1 MGIRFLH
8 SLIQPLNPKYAK
20 VTLKYRIY
28 NGFEESNARWSAR
41 ARRANKTKVFP
52 GGHEVSDSRAGIA
65 RAQRR
70 KKKKNCEEKYE
81 KILMF
86 QKNF

>member
-1 MGIRFLH
+1 MPDF
-8 SLIQPLNPKYAK
+8 
-20 VTLKYRIY
+20 

-70 KKKKNCEEKYE
+70 KKKKK
-81 KILMF
+81 L
-86 QKNF
+86 